1 MMPQKLFLVSA
12 VRTPITVFGGSMRTV
27 KPLDL
32 AQLVILNAISR
43 AELQKD
49 QVDQVIMGNCLA
61 PLEQNVARV
70 ASLLAGLPYEIPG
83 YTINCACS
91 SSMQGTILGA
101 MTILQGMAGVVV
113 AGGVESMSNAP
124 YILDSA
130 RWGQRLRHMETTD
143 LLWKAMQEYPVGGG
157 MGIAAERLAEKYDLS
172 RHDQDELAAYSHE
185 RAVRAID
192 EGRFAREI
200 VPVEVPRGKKP
211 PKILD
216 TDENPRR
223 DISLEKLAKLK
234 PAFQKG
240 GSVTAG
246 NASSLNDGAAAL
258 VLASEDKVKELG
270 LKPLAEIKAF
280 STKAV
285 DPHYVGI
292 ASVPAIKDV
301 LDRTGL
307 VLEDVDLFEVN
318 EAFASYYL
326 ACEKELGLNRE
337 KTNVNGSG
345 ISLGH
350 PVGCTGARLIVT
362 LYYELER
369 QGLQLGVAGLCA
381 GGGVGTAVM
390 LERC

>member
-1 MMPQKLFLVSA
+1 MPQKVFLVSA
-12 VRTPITVFGGSMRTV
+12 VRTPIGVFGGAMRTT

-32 AQLVILNAISR
+32 AQLVILNTISR
-43 AELQKD
+43 ANIQKD
-49 QVDQVIMGNCLA
+49 QVDQVIMGNCMA

-70 ASLLAGLPYEIPG
+70 ASLLAGLPYEVPG

-91 SSMQGTILGA
+91 SAMQGAIVGA
-101 MTILQGMAGVVV
+101 MTIVQGMAGVVI

-130 RWGQRLRHMETTD
+130 RWGQRLRHMEAID
-143 LLWKAMQEYPVGGG
+143 LLWKSMQEYPVGGG
-157 MGIAAERLAEKYDLS
+157 MGIAAERLAEKYNLS
-172 RHDQDELAAYSHE
+172 RLEQDELSVYSHQ
-185 RAVRAID
+185 RAIRAIEED
-192 EGRFAREI
+192 RFTREI
-200 VPVEVPRGKKP
+200 VPGEVLRGKGP
-211 PKILD
+211 AKIVD

-234 PAFQKG
+234 PAFQKD

-258 VLASEDKVKELG
+258 VLASEEKVKALG

-301 LDRTGL
+301 LAQTGF
-307 VLEDVDLFEVN
+307 VLGDVDLFEVN

-326 ACEKELGLNRE
+326 ACEKELGLDRE

-345 ISLGH
+345 TSLGH

-369 QGLQLGVAGLCA
+369 QGLNLGVAGLCA
-381 GGGVGTAVM
+381 GGGVGTAMM

>member
-1 MMPQKLFLVSA
+1 MPQKVFLVSA
-12 VRTPITVFGGSMRTV
+12 VRTPIGVFGGAMRTT

-32 AQLVILNAISR
+32 AQLVILSALSR
-43 AELQKD
+43 ADIQKD
-49 QVDQVIMGNCLA
+49 QVDQVIMGNCMA

-70 ASLLAGLPYEIPG
+70 ASLLAGLPYEVPG

-91 SSMQGTILGA
+91 SAMQGAILGA
-101 MTILQGMAGVVV
+101 MTIIQGMAGVVI

-130 RWGQRLRHMETTD
+130 RWGQRLRHMEAID
-143 LLWKAMQEYPVGGG
+143 LLWKSMQEYPVGGG
-157 MGIAAERLAEKYDLS
+157 MGIAAERLAEKYHLS
-172 RHDQDELAAYSHE
+172 RLEQDELAVYSHQ
-185 RAVRAID
+185 RAIRAIEED
-192 EGRFAREI
+192 RFTREI
-200 VPVEVPRGKKP
+200 VPVEVPQGKGPAKVV
-211 PKILD
+211 D

-234 PAFQKG
+234 PAFQKD

-258 VLASEDKVKELG
+258 VLASEDKVKEFG
-270 LKPLAEIKAF
+270 LNPLAEIKAF

-301 LDRTGL
+301 LEQTEL
-307 VLEDVDLFEVN
+307 VLGDVDLFEVN

-326 ACEKELGLNRE
+326 ACEKELGLDRE

-369 QGLQLGVAGLCA
+369 QGLNLGIAGLCA

>member
-1 MMPQKLFLVSA
+1 MPQKVFLVSA
-12 VRTPITVFGGSMRTV
+12 VRTPIGVFGGAMRTT

-32 AQLVILNAISR
+32 AQLVILNTISR
-43 AELQKD
+43 ANIQKD
-49 QVDQVIMGNCLA
+49 QVDQVIMGNCMA

-70 ASLLAGLPYEIPG
+70 ASLLAGLPYEVPG

-91 SSMQGTILGA
+91 SAMQGAIVGA
-101 MTILQGMAGVVV
+101 MTIVQGMAGVVI

-130 RWGQRLRHMETTD
+130 RWGQRLRHMEAID
-143 LLWKAMQEYPVGGG
+143 LLWKSMQEYPVGGG
-157 MGIAAERLAEKYDLS
+157 MGIAAERLAEKYNLS
-172 RHDQDELAAYSHE
+172 RLEQDELSVYSHQ
-185 RAVRAID
+185 RAIRAIEED
-192 EGRFAREI
+192 RFTREI
-200 VPVEVPRGKKP
+200 VPVEVLRGKGP
-211 PKILD
+211 AKIVD

-234 PAFQKG
+234 PAFQKD

-258 VLASEDKVKELG
+258 VLASEEKVKALG

-301 LDRTGL
+301 LAQTGF
-307 VLEDVDLFEVN
+307 VLGDVDLFEVN

-326 ACEKELGLNRE
+326 ACEKELGLDRE

-369 QGLQLGVAGLCA
+369 QGLNLGVAGLCA
-381 GGGVGTAVM
+381 GGGVGTAMM